1 MPRHT
6 KSDYAE
12 LELSIRRRDEQHYT
26 LDLRF
31 LLPDNDADIRLQRGA
46 PSLVQLPREELAAL
60 LLDPQQYGMLLTDS
74 LLADADARNAVQRA
88 FESAQQQGVP
98 LRLRLD
104 LDETSPELHNLR
116 WETLH
121 NVLTGGTLLT
131 SEQIYF
137 SRYLRSSDWRPV
149 RLRSRTALRA
159 LVVIANPSN
168 LNDYQVEGQPLPA
181 FDVPYELAMI
191 RESLGT
197 MPVTIINEAGTVTVN
212 TMIAH
217 LRDGYDI
224 VYLLAHGA
232 MLQGEPYLWLE
243 DEQGQAAVVAGADL
257 LRRLQDLA
265 HLPRLMVLG
274 SCQSAGQGSD
284 DRQSRNMALSALG
297 PRLAAAGFPAVLAMQ
312 GNVALETLRAFLPVF
327 FRELQHDGYIDR
339 AVAVARSHV
348 QERNDWWM
356 PVLFLRL
363 RSGRIWY
370 VAGFGAEGADFEKWP
385 ALIRNIQRGN
395 CTPIIGQRL
404 TESVLDPLGD
414 FARRWA
420 DRYGFPLAPHQ
431 REELPQVA
439 QFLAINQDPQFPR
452 EELIE
457 QLHMDL
463 LERYADK
470 LPAHADQLTL
480 DELFALVSRHYR
492 QTNPNYPYRV
502 LAELPFR
509 IYITANLTNLLTE
522 ELRAAGKDPQ
532 VEICR
537 WNEDLEELPSI
548 YDDEPDYQPSV
559 ERPLVYHLFGISGAP
574 DSAVVAEDDYFDFL
588 IGVSVNK
595 ELIPIAVREALADT
609 GLLFLG
615 FRIDDWPF
623 RVLFRSL
630 MSQEGR
636 GRRRRYA
643 HVAAQIT
650 PEEGRVLEPER
661 ARAYLET
668 YFQEADIDIFWGSV
682 EDFMQQLK
690 VEWVKPDRGTGTH
703 LQRGK

>member
-1 MPRHT
+1 MARHT
-6 KSDYAE
+6 PDVCAE
-12 LELSIRRRDEQHYT
+12 LELIIRRRDEQNFT
-26 LDLRF
+26 IDLRF
-31 LLPDNDADIRLQRGA
+31 TLPDSDADIRLHRA
-46 PSLVQLPREELAAL
+46 PAVAALPRDQLAAL
-60 LLDPQQYGMLLTDS
+60 VLEPLAYGKLLTDS
-74 LLADADARNAVQRA
+74 LLSDNETRSAIQRA
-88 FESAQQQGVP
+88 FESAQQQDVP

-104 LDETSPELHNLR
+104 LDESSPELHNLR

-121 NVLTGGTLLT
+121 NLLTGGTLLT

-149 RLRSRTALRA
+149 RLRSRTDLRA
-159 LVVIANPSN
+159 LVVIANPAN
-168 LNDYQVEGQPLPA
+168 LNDFQVEGSTLPA
-181 FDVPYELAMI
+181 FDVPHELEMI

-197 MPVTIINEAGTVTVN
+197 IPVTVVNEPGTVTVN
-212 TMIAH
+212 TIIAQM
-217 LRDGYDI
+217 REGYDI

-243 DEQGQAAVVAGADL
+243 DEQGQAAVVAGSDL
-257 LRRLQDLA
+257 VRRLQDLA
-265 HLPRLMVLG
+265 HLPRLIVLG
-274 SCQSAGQGSD
+274 SCQSAGQGND
-284 DRQSRNMALSALG
+284 DRQSRNLALSALG
-297 PRLAAAGFPAVLAMQ
+297 PRLAAAGVPAVLAMQ
-312 GNVALETLRAFLPVF
+312 GNVALETLRGFLPVF
-327 FRELQHDGYIDR
+327 FRELERDGYIDR
-339 AVAVARSHV
+339 AMAAARSHV
-348 QERNDWWM
+348 QDRNDWWM
-356 PVLFLRL
+356 PVLFMRL

-370 VAGFGAEGADFEKWP
+370 VAGFGEEGTDFEKWP
-385 ALIRNIQRGN
+385 ALIRNIRRGN

-431 REELPQVA
+431 REDLPQVA

-457 QLHMDL
+457 QLQIDV
-463 LERYADK
+463 LERYADR
-470 LPAHADQLTL
+470 LPADADQLPL
-480 DELFALVSRHYR
+480 DELFAYVSSYQRE
-492 QTNPNYPYRV
+492 QIPNYPYRM

-509 IYITANLTNLLTE
+509 IYLTANLTNLLTE
-522 ELRAAGKDPQ
+522 ELRAVGKDPQ
-532 VEICR
+532 IEICR
-537 WNEDLEELPSI
+537 WNEDLENLPSI
-548 YDDEPDYQPSV
+548 YDDDPDYQPTV
-559 ERPLVYHLFGISGAP
+559 EQPLVYHLFGITGEP

-588 IGVSVNK
+588 IGVSANK

-636 GRRRRYA
+636 ARRRRYA

-661 ARAYLET
+661 ARNYLET
-668 YFQEADIDIFWGSV
+668 YFQESDIDIFWGSV

-690 VEWVKPDRGTGTH
+690 VQWDAPERGNAARSR
-703 LQRGK
+703 RGR